1 MRKITFIVLLLLTG
15 LFATANYTYTV
26 EKSGT
31 YLKATALATPPV
43 SPYTFISNLKI
54 KEAEKLLGRKMKL
67 KEKLAFKL
75 YQWKLKKELKKKVDE
90 TDKKGETA
98 FILGIVALGSLF
110 IPYVGIVAI
119 PCAILAIIFGNK
131 AKKINP
137 NDKKAKTGALLGWIT
152 LGVFVIAVA
161 VVVAIIAAIQF

>member
-1 MRKITFIVLLLLTG
+1 MRKITFIVLLLLAG
-15 LFATANYTYTV
+15 LFATANYTYPV
-26 EKSGT
+26 EKPAT
-31 YLKATALATPPV
+31 YLKMREFTTPPF

-75 YQWKLKKELKKKVDE
+75 YQWKLKKELKKKANE
-90 TDKKGETA
+90 TGKKGETA

-137 NDKKAKTGALLGWIT
+137 NDKKGKTGALLGWIT
-152 LGVFVIAVA
+152 LGVFVVAIAVVIA
-161 VVVAIIAAIQF
+161 IVASLQF